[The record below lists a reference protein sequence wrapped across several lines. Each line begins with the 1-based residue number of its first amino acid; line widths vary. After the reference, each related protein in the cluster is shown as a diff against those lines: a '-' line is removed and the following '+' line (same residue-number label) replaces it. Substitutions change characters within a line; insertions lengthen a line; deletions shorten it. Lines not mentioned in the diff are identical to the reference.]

1 MVVQVSQ
8 VRRTKQSLLFIKE
21 SCPVKIA
28 TLIARILLGLMFT
41 VFGLNVFLHFLPM
54 TPPPG
59 DAGAMMGLMFAH
71 GWFYFIGL
79 LYVVAGVLLLIGR
92 YVGIALTILGPIIVV
107 ILLFHITLLPQGI
120 GMALFVALLEVFLIY
135 AYRNHFGDIFSA
147 KHPEN

>member
-1 MVVQVSQ
+1 M
-8 VRRTKQSLLFIKE
+8 
-21 SCPVKIA
+21 KIA
-28 TLIARILLGLMFT
+28 TLIARLLLGLIFT

-71 GWFYFIGL
+71 GRFNFVGL
-79 LYVVAGVLLLIGR
+79 LYVIAGVLLLIGR

-120 GMALFVALLEVFLIY
+120 GLALVVAALEIFLIY

-147 KHPEN
+147 KHPEA